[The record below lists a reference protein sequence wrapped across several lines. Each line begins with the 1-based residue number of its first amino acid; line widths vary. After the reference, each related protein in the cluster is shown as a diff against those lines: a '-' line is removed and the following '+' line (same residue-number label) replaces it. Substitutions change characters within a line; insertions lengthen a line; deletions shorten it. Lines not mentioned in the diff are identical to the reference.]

1 MGQSLVGVN
10 ISLPFVHN
18 LAGLPVL
25 IHSTALTS
33 PLCRKG
39 VPSMFRIQN
48 RQQSK
53 RLGIN
58 PTSSRF
64 NETHDYWTNQSSER
78 I

>member
-1 MGQSLVGVN
+1 
-10 ISLPFVHN
+10 
-18 LAGLPVL
+18 
-25 IHSTALTS
+25 
-33 PLCRKG
+33 
-39 VPSMFRIQN
+39 MFSIQR